1 MALGAVIRVRKLS
14 CNATTDSPTRMLNAG
29 KTKIKVQIGVTVV
42 LGLFSLYLIA
52 TEPANSDKT
61 KWAFGI
67 IGIII
72 GYWLK

>member
-1 MALGAVIRVRKLS
+1 MANTPS
-14 CNATTDSPTRMLNAG
+14 
-29 KTKIKVQIGVTVV
+29 KTKIWVQVILTAV
-42 LGLFSLYLIA
+42 LGLFTIYLIA
-52 TEPANSDKT
+52 HEPDDSVKL

>member
-1 MALGAVIRVRKLS
+1 MNDPKKLRAWAQLVLS
-14 CNATTDSPTRMLNAG
+14 ATLLVFCVWIIGNEASDSVKL
-29 KTKIKVQIGVTVV
+29 
-42 LGLFSLYLIA
+42 
-52 TEPANSDKT
+52 

>member
-1 MALGAVIRVRKLS
+1 MDAKQIRVWMQVAIT
-14 CNATTDSPTRMLNAG
+14 CG
-29 KTKIKVQIGVTVV
+29 
-42 LGLFSLYLIA
+42 LGLFCLVLVYQLPDESPKL
-52 TEPANSDKT
+52 

>member
-1 MALGAVIRVRKLS
+1 MSNDPKVIKIWAQVAVSAIL
-14 CNATTDSPTRMLNAG
+14 
-29 KTKIKVQIGVTVV
+29 
-42 LGLFSLYLIA
+42 LFSSLILIFS
-52 TEPANSDKT
+52 EPADSAKL

>member
-1 MALGAVIRVRKLS
+1 MAS
-14 CNATTDSPTRMLNAG
+14 DS
-29 KTKIKVQIGVTVV
+29 KTKIKVQIGVTLV
-42 LGLFSLYLIA
+42 LGLFSIYLIA

>member
-1 MALGAVIRVRKLS
+1 MTP
-14 CNATTDSPTRMLNAG
+14 NPNG
-29 KTKIKVQIGVTVV
+29 KTKIKVQIGVTIV
-42 LGLFSLYLIA
+42 LGIFSLYLIA

>member
-1 MALGAVIRVRKLS
+1 MDSKVIRTWMQVFITAILGIF
-14 CNATTDSPTRMLNAG
+14 C
-29 KTKIKVQIGVTVV
+29 
-42 LGLFSLYLIA
+42 LGLVALLPDESPKL
-52 TEPANSDKT
+52 